1 MACPAQSL
9 TFMTTALDGIETQ
22 TGPNPTH
29 AIIWLHGLGADGN
42 DFAPVV
48 PELLRPGWPA
58 LRFVFPHA
66 PIRAVTINGGA
77 RMRAWY
83 DILGLEIAQRQD
95 ERGVRESI
103 TQVDQLIARE
113 VARGIPAE
121 RIFIAGFSQGGAIAL
136 AAGLRHPQR
145 LAGII
150 ALSTYLP
157 IAERT
162 SDEANAANRGVPIFM
177 GHGNLDPVVGHP
189 LGLMS
194 AEFLRNLGYPVDWFS
209 YAIPHSVNAQEIADI
224 SAWLEARL
232 GK

>member
-1 MACPAQSL
+1 MSN
-9 TFMTTALDGIETQ
+9 ALDGIET
-22 TGPNPTH
+22 TSGPNPTH
-29 AIIWLHGLGADGN
+29 AIIWLHGLGADGH
-42 DFAPVV
+42 DFAPIV

-103 TQVDQLIARE
+103 AQVDQLIARE
-113 VARGIPAE
+113 VARGIASE
-121 RIFIAGFSQGGAIAL
+121 NIIIAGFSQGGAIAL

-145 LAGII
+145 LGGII

-162 SDEANAANRGVPIFM
+162 AEEASATNRGLPIFM

-194 AEFLRNLGYPVDWFS
+194 AEFLRNLDYPVDWFS
-209 YAIPHSVNAQEIADI
+209 YAMPHSVNAEEIADI
-224 SAWLEARL
+224 ARWLGDRL
-232 GK
+232 TR